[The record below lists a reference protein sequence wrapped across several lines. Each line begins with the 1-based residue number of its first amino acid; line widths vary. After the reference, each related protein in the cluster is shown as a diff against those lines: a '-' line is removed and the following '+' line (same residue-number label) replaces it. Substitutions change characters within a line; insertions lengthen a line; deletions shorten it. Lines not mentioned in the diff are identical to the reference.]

1 MPWHPRGAP
10 WSAPRQDRA
19 LLGLGFWSWRDDKV
33 GSSNNEQEDGTEQV
47 TTEQVTTS
55 GTKKPNEINLSGN
68 GRNTRLAASCPK
80 RSITQGC
87 AWRARA
93 RRPGALS
100 TKGEKL
106 SPAQLFPSI
115 SPDPSPRGWA
125 LNKTGCARLC
135 TKISCNPGFGPSASS
150 PALP

>member
-1 MPWHPRGAP
+1 M
-10 WSAPRQDRA
+10 
-19 LLGLGFWSWRDDKV
+19 

-55 GTKKPNEINLSGN
+55 GTKKPSEINLLGN
-68 GRNTRLAASCPK
+68 RRNTRLAASCPK

-93 RRPGALS
+93 RHPGTLS

-125 LNKTGCARLC
+125 LNETGCVRLC
-135 TKISCNPGFGPSASS
+135 TKIS
-150 PALP
+150 